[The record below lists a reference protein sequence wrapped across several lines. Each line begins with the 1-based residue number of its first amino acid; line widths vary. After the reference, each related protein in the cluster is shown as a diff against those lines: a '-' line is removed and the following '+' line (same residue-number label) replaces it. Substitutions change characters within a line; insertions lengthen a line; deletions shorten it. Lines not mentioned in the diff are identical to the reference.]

1 VLARSCTAFLNCRQQ
16 AISRLS
22 AVPAGQE
29 SGARILVPLSAT
41 RWSDPVTGRGLR
53 PAESP
58 ADFMA
63 CYCVNGVASP
73 MFEAEDTA
81 IISMYSRAK
90 PMNMNGSTAITP
102 AIDATV
108 RNRKGKWT

>member
-1 VLARSCTAFLNCRQQ
+1 MY
-16 AISRLS
+16 RLS
-22 AVPAGQE
+22 QLSSAGNFAFE
-29 SGARILVPLSAT
+29 RRSRRAGIRREDSGAVVGY
-41 RWSDPVTGRGLR
+41 PVERSSHWAGFA

-63 CYCVNGVASP
+63 YYCVNGVASP
-73 MFEAEDTA
+73 TFEAEDTA